1 MSTQVSPNSVG
12 FSAERLERIG
22 TVMQRYVAEGKIA
35 GIIATVARRGQT
47 AYREKFG
54 FADVESGAA
63 MQFDTI
69 FRIASMT
76 KPVTSIAAMLL
87 YEEGW
92 FDLNTF
98 VYEFIPAF
106 KDVKVFVKQ
115 DKSGLAVAPLE
126 RPITFRHL
134 FTHTS
139 GLSYGFDPE
148 DPIDALYHKERASL
162 LHFLGPGA
170 RGGNKELVE
179 ALVKLPL
186 AFQPG
191 TQWRYSLSIDVLGY
205 LVELISGKPLDVFFQ
220 ERILQPLGMV
230 DTDFYVPAP
239 KVSRAAK
246 VYMTPAAGS
255 GLARVDFSIST
266 ERPALLSG
274 GGGLCS
280 TVGDY
285 ARFAQMLV
293 NGGEL
298 DGVRLLSPRTV
309 ALMEMNQAPA
319 QAMPYEQRAGILKN
333 AGYGYGLGMRV
344 LTDVAAS
351 GRAGSAG
358 EFGWDGAFATYFWID
373 RKEALYGLLMMQ
385 HQAWPFPIHDQFKA
399 LTYQALV
406 D

>member
-1 MSTQVSPNSVG
+1 MGISASPEQAGCST
-12 FSAERLERIG
+12 ERLGRIG
-22 TVMQRYVAEGKIA
+22 TVMQRYVSERSIA
-35 GIIATVARRGQT
+35 GMVATVARRGQT
-47 AYREKFG
+47 VYREKFG

-76 KPVTSIAAMLL
+76 KPITSIAAMML

-98 VYEFIPAF
+98 MHELIPAF
-106 KDVKVFVKQ
+106 KNVEVFVRQ
-115 DKSGLAVAPLE
+115 TRAGLTTAPLA
-126 RPITFRHL
+126 RPITIRHL

-148 DPIDALYHKERASL
+148 DPVDRLYNEAGANLARYYAPGSRANNRDLIDALTR
-162 LHFLGPGA
+162 
-170 RGGNKELVE
+170 
-179 ALVKLPL
+179 LPL

-191 TQWRYSLSIDVLGY
+191 TQWRYSISIDVLGY

-220 ERILQPLGMV
+220 ERIFGPLGMR
-230 DTDFYVPAP
+230 DTGFHVPAP
-239 KVSRAAK
+239 KTSRMAK
-246 VYMTPAAGS
+246 IYMTPASGS
-255 GLARVDFSIST
+255 GLVRMDF
-266 ERPALLSG
+266 PAPAEQPAFLSG
-274 GGGLCS
+274 GGGLFS

-351 GRAGSAG
+351 GRAGSVG

-373 RKEALYGLLMMQ
+373 RKEELYGLLMMQ
-385 HQAWPFPIHDQFKA
+385 HQAWPFPIHQQFKA